1 MKKLL
6 VIAVLVCLP
15 VVLMAQT
22 HQKFVQSGKFA
33 SVSESITSNG
43 SSLGSFSLSATLNS
57 DSGGTTATIDYS
69 SVSFTDTTFSTLS
82 IVSITGN
89 IPPADLTGT
98 ATKTI
103 TLNFNTSDLDPNNSF
118 STQCTLSFITFQE
131 TCGAVTPGTIS
142 LTFAENDAQ
151 ETETVL
157 GQDIIMG
164 NITKRIHQRSD
175 AGTATVSGTVFGM
188 SVQSGSGNVGQN
200 HSSTVEVIH

>member
-6 VIAVLVCLP
+6 VFAVLVCLP

-33 SVSESITSNG
+33 SLSEPIGNTGN
-43 SSLGSFSLSATLNS
+43 FSLSATLNT
-57 DSGGTTATIDYS
+57 DSGGTTATLDYS
-69 SVSFTDTTFSTLS
+69 SVNFTPDFSSLT

-89 IPPADLTGT
+89 IPPTDLTGT

-103 TLNFNTSDLDPNNSF
+103 TLTFNTSDLDPNNSF
-118 STQCTLSFITFQE
+118 SSQCVISFITFQE
-131 TCGAVTPGTIS
+131 TCGAITPGTIS
-142 LTFAENDAQ
+142 LQFAENDAQ

-175 AGTATVSGTVFGM
+175 TGTATASGTVFGVT
-188 SVQSGSGNVGQN
+188 VQGGSANVGQN